1 MIRERKYYHGHIHLI
16 RAKGLEPPEVQSLPL
31 MMHINLWLVQFD
43 AKNKE
48 QYYRNVVSLG
58 EELERNNGAYSL
70 LDINRSSVIL
80 HT

>member
-1 MIRERKYYHGHIHLI
+1 
-16 RAKGLEPPEVQSLPL
+16 

-43 AKNKE
+43 AQNKE

-70 LDINRSSVIL
+70 LDINRSSVISQEDRTKACLRL
-80 HT
+80 HRI

>member
-1 MIRERKYYHGHIHLI
+1 
-16 RAKGLEPPEVQSLPL
+16 

-43 AKNKE
+43 AQNKE

-70 LDINRSSVIL
+70 LDINRSSVISQEGQTKACLRL
-80 HT
+80 HKI